1 MPCVRCGGLL
11 IEHWWDFVND
21 VSQRKL
27 SDTRGVNGGAIEDS
41 GILANRL
48 GARHARIVDVLEV
61 GSDGRH
67 GLNRL

>member
-1 MPCVRCGGLL
+1 MPCERCGGLL

-48 GARHARIVDVLEV
+48 GARHA
-61 GSDGRH
+61 
-67 GLNRL
+67 